1 MIPFLNV
8 LQYLVLALWVGSIF
22 GFGLL
27 FAPVLFAS
35 LPSRDQAGT
44 IAGNVL
50 ARIDTLGLITGGI
63 MLVVTALQAIDSGW
77 ASIDL
82 GRLLTA
88 VVMLALVI
96 LTATTVRQRLNAA
109 REKMDRPID
118 EYAPED
124 PLRQEY
130 NQHHRTSRLLFTVN
144 MMLGILLIVLSALR

>member
-22 GFGLL
+22 GFGVL
-27 FAPVLFAS
+27 FAPVVFAT

-63 MLVVTALQAIDSGW
+63 MLVVTALQAIDSNW

-96 LTATTVRQRLNAA
+96 LAATTVRQRLNAV
-109 REKMDRPID
+109 REKMGRPID
-118 EYAPED
+118 EFAPED
-124 PLRQEY
+124 PLRKEY
-130 NQHHRTSRLLFTVN
+130 NQFHRISRLLFTVN